1 MAPTESSRT
10 EPRQIRL
17 CLNLQATGRHDAAWK
32 TLPPTSDWLAG
43 IDYYIEIARLAERAR
58 FDAIFIADRLGVL
71 DETWQRRPW
80 RGADPVVL
88 LAALARETDHIGL
101 VATNPAIQGDPFT
114 RARAIA
120 TLDHVS
126 KGRAAWNIITSQ
138 EEVTRRALGIDEQL
152 DDETRYRK
160 AAEFVATVDALW
172 SSLPEEAVV
181 ADGPADTYI
190 DAARTRP
197 VAIDGEFY
205 RAHGVLPLP
214 GGHRG
219 QRPVLFQA
227 GASQRSREFGARWA
241 DALFTSQ
248 RVPELARA
256 FSADVKGLAAGHG
269 RHPDDLLVL
278 PGLYVIL
285 GATEAEAVERRRVL
299 DEQLALGPL
308 LDALAVQLAVD
319 VSRLDL
325 DAELPY
331 GELEDRVVSPAATA
345 RRDQLI
351 SDARRRRLTVRQ
363 LLFNNL
369 SGGQRMIV
377 GTPEQVADDIVS
389 WVDTG
394 ASDGFTINIDVQPS
408 GFVDFTEGV
417 VAELQ
422 DRGRFRR
429 EYAHDTFRE
438 NLGVS
443 PRPLAPPGASED
455 GTRIRAERAGRR

>member
-1 MAPTESSRT
+1 MATPP
-10 EPRQIRL
+10 PRQIRL

-32 TLPPTSDWLAG
+32 TLDPTSDWLAG

-58 FDAIFIADRLGVL
+58 FDAIFIADRLGSL
-71 DETWQRRPW
+71 DEASHRRPW

-101 VATNPAIQGDPFT
+101 VATQPSLWGDPFT

-126 KGRAAWNIITSQ
+126 KGRAAWNIVTSQ
-138 EEVTRRALGIDEQL
+138 EEVTRRALGGGEVL
-152 DDETRYRK
+152 DPETRYRK
-160 AAEFVATVDALW
+160 AGEFVAAVDAFW
-172 SSLPEEAVV
+172 RSLPEEAVV
-181 ADGPADTYI
+181 ADPAADTYI
-190 DAARTRP
+190 DPGRTRP
-197 VAIDGEFY
+197 VEIDGEFV
-205 RAHGVLPLP
+205 RASGVLPLT
-214 GGHRG
+214 GGYRG

-227 GASQRSREFGARWA
+227 GSSQRSKEFGARWA

-248 RVPELARA
+248 RVPQLARE
-256 FSADVKGLAAGHG
+256 FSAEVKALAAGQG
-269 RHPDDLLVL
+269 RDPDDLLVL

-285 GATEAEAVERRRVL
+285 GAAEAEARDRRQAL
-299 DEQLALGPL
+299 DEHLALGPL
-308 LDALAVQLAVD
+308 QDALTAQLEFD
-319 VSRLDL
+319 VSGLDL

-331 GELEDRVVSPAATA
+331 SALEDRAVSPAGLA

-377 GTPEQVADDIVS
+377 GTPEQVADDIVG

-394 ASDGFTINIDVQPS
+394 AADGFTINIDVQPA
-408 GFVDFTEGV
+408 GFAAFAAGV

-429 EYAHDTFRE
+429 EYTHETLRE

-443 PRPLAPPGASED
+443 PRPLVAGAVPTGKD
-455 GTRIRAERAGRR
+455 RV

>member
-1 MAPTESSRT
+1 MSAAPK
-10 EPRQIRL
+10 QVRL

-32 TLPPTSDWLAG
+32 TLPPTSDWLSG
-43 IDYYIEIARLAERAR
+43 IDYYLEIARLAEVAR

-71 DETWQRRPW
+71 DEPSHRRPW

-101 VATNPAIQGDPFT
+101 VATNPALQGDPFS

-126 KGRAAWNIITSQ
+126 RGRAAWNIVTSQ
-138 EEVTRRALGIDEQL
+138 EEVTRRALGLGEQL
-152 DDETRYRK
+152 DDETRYRR
-160 AAEFVATVDALW
+160 AEEFVSAVDALW
-172 SSLPEEAVV
+172 ASLPESAVV
-181 ADGPADTYI
+181 ADAAADTYI
-190 DAARTRP
+190 DPDRTRP
-197 VAIDGEFY
+197 VRLDGEFH
-205 RAHGVLPLP
+205 RTEGVLPLT
-214 GGHRG
+214 GGYRG

-227 GASQRSREFGARWA
+227 GSSRRSMEFGARWA

-256 FSADVKGLAAGHG
+256 FSAEVKGLAAAHG
-269 RHPDDLLVL
+269 RRPDDLLVL
-278 PGLYVIL
+278 PGLFVVL
-285 GATEAEAVERRRVL
+285 GATETEARQRKRDL
-299 DEQLALGPL
+299 DEQLAVGPL
-308 LDALAVQLAVD
+308 LAALESVLEFD

-331 GELEDRVVSPAATA
+331 AELEGRTASPAGTA
-345 RRDQLI
+345 RRDQFI
-351 SDARRRRLTVRQ
+351 ADARARRATVRA

-369 SGGQRMIV
+369 SGQQRMIV
-377 GTPEQVADDIVS
+377 GTPEQVADDVEH

-394 ASDGFTINIDVQPS
+394 AADGFTINIDVQPT
-408 GFVDFTEGV
+408 GFVAFTEGV

-438 NLGVS
+438 NLGLS
-443 PRPLAPPGASED
+443 PHPLG
-455 GTRIRAERAGRR
+455 AGRTTTGQGR